1 MDIHLDPVG
10 GIAGDMFIA
19 AALDAFPDLLD
30 GVLNS
35 IRAVASAQD
44 VHCELLRH
52 RDEVLAGARFVVT
65 DHSHH
70 DRDHHHHTSWRS
82 IRMALERAPLADDVR
97 SHAVSIFELLAEA
110 EAQVHGMAPE
120 EVTFHE
126 VGAADSVADI
136 VGAAYVIA
144 ALGPGRWS
152 VAPLPLGSGRI
163 RTAHGVMPVPAPAV
177 ARLLEG
183 FLTHDDGI
191 PGERVTPT
199 GAAIL
204 RHLHCEP
211 RASEQP
217 REMRASGIGFG
228 TRALPGLSNH
238 LRLLAFREVAASATH
253 RQIAVIEFE
262 VDDQTGEELALG
274 LERLRAVPGVQDV
287 LQMPAFGKKGRM
299 MAHVQLLARPGALEE
314 AIGACF
320 RETTTIGLRHRLVE
334 GAALRRRIEEVQMG
348 GAALRVKVVERP
360 GVDATAKT
368 EIDDAAGTE
377 GHARRAALRQEAERA
392 VLARGDGQ

>member
-1 MDIHLDPVG
+1 MDVHLDPIG

-19 AALDAFPDLLD
+19 AALDAFPDLLN
-30 GVLNS
+30 GVLDN
-35 IRAVASAQD
+35 IRAVAPARD

-52 RDEVLAGARFVVT
+52 RDEVLAGSRFIVT
-65 DHSHH
+65 VQPHHRHDHL
-70 DRDHHHHTSWRS
+70 HTSWQS
-82 IRMALERAPLADDVR
+82 IRAALESAPLAPEVR
-97 SHAVSIFELLAEA
+97 LHALGIFTLLAQA
-110 EAQVHGMAPE
+110 EAQVHGVPPE
-120 EVTFHE
+120 DVTFHE

-144 ALGPGRWS
+144 TLGPGFWS

-163 RTAHGVMPVPAPAV
+163 RTAHGIMPVPAPAV

-183 FLTHDDGI
+183 FLTHEDGI

-204 RHLHCEP
+204 RHLGCKPHAP
-211 RASEQP
+211 GRL

-238 LRLLAFREVAASATH
+238 LRLLAFQEAAVPVNH
-253 RQIAVIEFE
+253 RQLVVIEFE
-262 VDDQTGEELALG
+262 VDDQTGEDLALG

-299 MAHVQLLARPGALEE
+299 MAHVQLLARPEALEE
-314 AIGACF
+314 AVATCF
-320 RETTTIGLRHRLVE
+320 CETTTIGLRHRLVE
-334 GAALRRRIEEVQMG
+334 GAALPRRMEEVELG
-348 GAALRVKVVERP
+348 GRALRVKVVERP
-360 GVDATAKT
+360 GPGATAKT
-368 EIDDAAGTE
+368 DIDDAAGAG
-377 GHARRAALRQEAERA
+377 GHACRAALRQEAERTA
-392 VLARGDGQ
+392 LARGGSR